1 LRDFRVARSEPDFRL
16 NCVGRCNGQDARH
29 TAQSTKRR
37 LIAASRTHAEDA
49 TMRPILFSLCSILV
63 LSMPVATRADGFT
76 LESASFGSNTMLDTK
91 YIYNEGECNGGN
103 TSPEL
108 HWSGAPD
115 EAKSFAVTMFDPDA
129 GDGAG
134 WWHWLLFDIDAKTTS
149 LPAGAPEG
157 FRGVSGK
164 NSFGETGYGG
174 PCPPRNDKPHRYVFT
189 VYALRTDKLG
199 LEPGAGIDA
208 VKKALEEN
216 TLLSVSLQATYER

>member
-1 LRDFRVARSEPDFRL
+1 
-16 NCVGRCNGQDARH
+16 
-29 TAQSTKRR
+29 
-37 LIAASRTHAEDA
+37 
-49 TMRPILFSLCSILV
+49 MRPILYTLCSILV
-63 LSMPVATRADGFT
+63 LLVPVAARADGFT
-76 LESASFGSNTMLDTK
+76 LESASFGPNTMLSTK

-115 EAKSFAVTMFDPDA
+115 DAKSFAVTMFDPDA
-129 GDGAG
+129 HDGAG

-157 FRGVSGK
+157 FRGVSSK

-199 LEPGAGIDA
+199 LTPGADIDA

-216 TLLSVSLQATYER
+216 TLLSVSLQAQYER

>member
-1 LRDFRVARSEPDFRL
+1 
-16 NCVGRCNGQDARH
+16 
-29 TAQSTKRR
+29 
-37 LIAASRTHAEDA
+37 
-49 TMRPILFSLCSILV
+49 MRPILYTLCSILV
-63 LSMPVATRADGFT
+63 LSMPVAARADGFT
-76 LESASFGSNTMLDTK
+76 LESTSFGSNTMLTTK

-115 EAKSFAVTMFDPDA
+115 DAKSFAVTMFDPDA

-164 NSFGETGYGG
+164 NSFGGTGYAG

-189 VYALRTDKLG
+189 VYALRTGKLG
-199 LEPGAGIDA
+199 LAPGADVDA

-216 TLLSVSLQATYER
+216 TLISVSLQAQYER